1 MIKLNQVCH
10 QRLLPTL
17 PESEDGGNVVLDNN
31 FALLQ
36 TGNRSLQVLITR
48 LRGHLSRDPRIRI
61 INVRGTGYKLI
72 VE

>member
-1 MIKLNQVCH
+1 MIKLNQVCY

-36 TGNRSLQVLITR
+36 TGNRSPQVLQITTGDAE
-48 LRGHLSRDPRIRI
+48 LHLHRSRRRFSMK
-61 INVRGTGYKLI
+61 GL
-72 VE
+72 EE